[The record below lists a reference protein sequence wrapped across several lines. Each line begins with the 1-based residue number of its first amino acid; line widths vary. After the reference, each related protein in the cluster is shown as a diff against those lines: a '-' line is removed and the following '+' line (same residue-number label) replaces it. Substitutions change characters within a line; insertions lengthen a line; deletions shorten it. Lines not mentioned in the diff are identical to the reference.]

1 MDNLDI
7 KVLKVK
13 ITAASTD
20 FIYNYSGKIVKT
32 ILLTEVPELQPA
44 FRPVKGFFKLI
55 RVSPLIRG
63 ETAVTPVFER
73 KRTSIG
79 VSYELKPIQLS
90 GSYMFEV
97 GSTSDIISKALNS
110 LRQVQGVK
118 TRLKFENAIIE
129 YVIEDIEVEDFN
141 ISLDNHVRIA
151 TVSPALLPTPYSA
164 TQHVRRF
171 TISPVV
177 VFWIP
182 YLISQGIY
190 SVTNDAV
197 NKAMRLLE
205 TCLVEHYSSQIR
217 VIHIPYD
224 GRREPTLHFKA
235 KYIVLSSDHE
245 EKKALARILK
255 AARVLGI
262 GASRTNGFGTIQFP

>member
-1 MDNLDI
+1 MNDLDI

-13 ITAASTD
+13 ITATSTD

-32 ILLTEVPELQPA
+32 ILLTEVPEIQPA

-55 RVSPLIRG
+55 RISPLIKG
-63 ETAVTPVFER
+63 ETTVTPVFER
-73 KRTSIG
+73 KCTNTG

-97 GSTSDIISKALNS
+97 GSTSDIISRTLNN
-110 LRQVQGVK
+110 LRQAQGVK

-129 YVIEDIEVEDFN
+129 YVIEDVEVEDFN
-141 ISLDNHVRIA
+141 ISLDNHIRVV
-151 TVSPALLPTPYSA
+151 TLSPALLPTPYLA

-171 TISPVV
+171 TISPAV

-182 YLISQGIY
+182 YLMMQGTY
-190 SVTNDAV
+190 SVTDDAV
-197 NKAMRLLE
+197 NRAVRLLE
-205 TCLVEHYSSQIR
+205 TCIAEHYSSQIK

-224 GRREPTLHFKA
+224 GRREPTLHFRA
-235 KYIVLSSDHE
+235 KYIILSSDQ
-245 EKKALARILK
+245 EKKKTLAKILK
-255 AARVLGI
+255 VARVLGI
-262 GASRTNGFGTIQFP
+262 GASRTNGFGTIKFP

>member
-1 MDNLDI
+1 MNDLDI

-13 ITAASTD
+13 ITAASSD

-32 ILLTEVPELQPA
+32 ILLTEVPALQPV
-44 FRPVKGFFKLI
+44 FRSVKGFFKLI

-63 ETAVTPVFER
+63 ETAVTSVFER
-73 KRTSIG
+73 KHTNTG
-79 VSYELKPIQLS
+79 VSYEFKPIQLS

-110 LRQVQGVK
+110 LRQVQGVR

-129 YVIEDIEVEDFN
+129 YVIEDVEVEDFN
-141 ISLDNHVRIA
+141 ISLDNYIRVA

-197 NKAMRLLE
+197 NKAIKLLE
-205 TCLVEHYSSQIR
+205 TCLVEHYSSQIK

-224 GRREPTLHFKA
+224 GRREPTLYFKA
-235 KYIVLSSDHE
+235 KYIILSLDQE
-245 EKKALARILK
+245 EKKTLVRILK

-262 GASRTNGFGTIQFP
+262 GASRTNGFGTIRFQ